1 MKKYKIVTSSECIGS
16 SGAYNQD
23 CFEGENII
31 ASESASSAIREEIQ
45 NFRLTGKTTWFSESS
60 AMVETDIECGNK
72 KDFFFDAAEIE
83 D

>member
-1 MKKYKIVTSSECIGS
+1 MKKYTIVVTSECIGS
-16 SGAYNQD
+16 AGAYNQD

-31 ASESASSAIREEIQ
+31 TSESASGAILEEIQ
-45 NFRLTGKTTWFSESS
+45 NFRLTGETTWFSETS
-60 AMVETDIECGNK
+60 AMVETDIEGGK